1 MAAPGPVPSAHHSA
15 DAGQFWLVK
24 SLEGE
29 PAWPVMICPEEIVVE
44 FFKKATKRPA
54 SARRADGTFSKAYAK
69 SQQLLPVLYLGNL
82 RMRWAK
88 RIQLEPLDHQAATAT
103 LNTHLDTSL
112 ANAYTEYLEQ
122 YGRNDIHYW
131 SSRLLAKR
139 LAEVG
144 SGDEEE
150 NEAVEAQV
158 QTQTQP
164 YEISEPAN
172 PNQLSRVHRDD
183 ESDEENLRSLLPKSK
198 RVKLESG
205 STASLSSIPSHASC
219 HASLETG
226 QSSHRMP
233 LKMTAVVGNIKVKA
247 EQADLS
253 KVKIYVDNP
262 IVIYSVKT
270 SNLKE
275 ASPVLASYYRG
286 GKDGSYIMAP
296 WLLAISAKDFRPVA
310 EFVESGGYHPYTID
324 AGTDRAHLAGVSEM
338 EGKKMEVLK
347 CGVIYTLA
355 RQCEMPKLQALVI
368 SKLKLLQPFP
378 AEELIAMSELAFG
391 SDLDEEDGLDRLVVN
406 YIVDHYFVLPD
417 AATSRLNQLL
427 AVKVEL
433 RRQVFA
439 TMAGTYGR
447 DGSRPI
453 VKEEAKV
460 DALTPDGGRI
470 KIFENKMD
478 DENTAPSSLARL
490 PDSPANAAAER

>member
-1 MAAPGPVPSAHHSA
+1 MAAPDPVPSAYYSA

-29 PAWPVMICPEEIVVE
+29 PAWPVIICPEEIVVE
-44 FFKKATKRPA
+44 YFKKATKRPA
-54 SARRADGTFSKAYAK
+54 SARRADGTFSKAYVK
-69 SQQLLPVLYLGNL
+69 TQQSLPVLYLGNL

-88 RIQLEPLDHQAATAT
+88 RIQLEPLDHQAATAI
-103 LNTHLDTSL
+103 LNTLLDTTL

-122 YGRNDIHYW
+122 YGHNDIHYW

-139 LAEVG
+139 LAEVEA
-144 SGDEEE
+144 GDEE
-150 NEAVEAQV
+150 NAAVKEQV

-164 YEISEPAN
+164 YEITEPAN
-172 PNQLSRVHRDD
+172 PNQLSKMHRDD
-183 ESDEENLRSLLPKSK
+183 ESDEETLRSLLPKSK
-198 RVKLESG
+198 RVKFESG
-205 STASLSSIPSHASC
+205 GTASLSSIPNHASR

-226 QSSHRMP
+226 QSSYRTP
-233 LKMTAVVGNIKVKA
+233 LKMTTVVGNIKVEEEK
-247 EQADLS
+247 ADLS

-275 ASPVLASYYRG
+275 ASPVLASYYRD

-296 WLLAISAKDFRPVA
+296 WLLAISAGDFRPVA
-310 EFVESGGYHPYTID
+310 EFVESGEYHPYLID
-324 AGTDRAHLAGVSEM
+324 AGTDRAHLAGVSKM
-338 EGKKMEVLK
+338 EDKKMEVLK
-347 CGVIYTLA
+347 CGVIHTLA
-355 RQCEMPKLQALVI
+355 RQCKMPRLQALVI
-368 SKLKLLQPFP
+368 SKLKSLQPFP

-391 SDLDEEDGLDRLVVN
+391 SGLGEEDGLDRLVVN

-417 AATSRLNQLL
+417 VATSRLNQLL
-427 AVKVEL
+427 AAKDEL
-433 RRQVFA
+433 GRQVFA
-439 TMAGTYGR
+439 MMAGTYGR

-470 KIFENKMD
+470 NMLEDMMD
-478 DENTAPSSLARL
+478 DENTAASSLARL
-490 PDSPANAAAER
+490 PDSPANAAAGR